1 MTVRKAYTNWSTTY
15 DTDRNPTR
23 DLDQTVTRE
32 TFSGQH
38 YATILETGCGTGKNT
53 AFLAQIA
60 DQAIAL
66 DFSDGMIA
74 QARAKTQAANVRFAQ
89 ADFTQ
94 TWPCA
99 DGSANLIVCN
109 LVLEHIENLAFVFAE
124 ACRVLADGG
133 QYFVCELHPFK
144 QYQGKKAIFE
154 RGEEQIAIPAFT
166 HHVSDFFGAAQA
178 AGFRVTSLREWWH
191 AEDEGLPPRLVSFL
205 CEK

>member
-1 MTVRKAYTNWSTTY
+1 MTVRKAYTNWSSTY

-23 DLDQTVTRE
+23 DLDQTVTRD
-32 TFSGQH
+32 TLSGQH
-38 YATILETGCGTGKNT
+38 FGTILETGCGTGKNT

-60 DQAIAL
+60 DQVIAL

-74 QARAKTQAANVRFAQ
+74 QARAKTEAANVRFAQ

-99 DGSANLIVCN
+99 DGSINLIVCN
-109 LVLEHIENLAFVFAE
+109 LVLEHIENLAFVFSE
-124 ACRVLADGG
+124 AYRVLADGG

-166 HHVSDFFGAAQA
+166 HHVSDFFGAAQT
-178 AGFRVTSLREWWH
+178 AGFNVTSLREWGD
-191 AEDEGLPPRLVSFL
+191 AEDAPPRLVSFL
-205 CEK
+205 FDK